1 MIIYSPE
8 NILPE
13 RIAEAERILSQ
24 ISSKHCF
31 ITGSFLY
38 KESYKDIDIF
48 VITRTKKKITLSE
61 KKAKVTIIDF
71 NELYSLFY
79 HSITKSCISKSILP
93 KKSLKVTFS
102 DYWQVINEA
111 IPTLLNQK
119 NKFKKEVRSLVL
131 YTEYFKTGEVLD
143 TFKLDQKI
151 REFKDYKQ
159 ILQYVTEEVPGI
171 ARDNI
176 KTSYLRRFFYTQ
188 AGYYK
193 NIKEYRAQSFLYQ
206 LTHEVTRG
214 AAHG

>member
-8 NILPE
+8 NIIPE
-13 RIAEAERILSQ
+13 RIAEAEKILSP
-24 ISSKHCF
+24 ISQKHCF

-38 KESYKDIDIF
+38 KENYKDIDIF

-61 KKAKVTIIDF
+61 KKAKVTVIDF

-79 HSITKSCISKSILP
+79 HSIAQSCISKSILP
-93 KKSLKVTFS
+93 KRPLKVTFS

-119 NKFKKEVRSLVL
+119 NKFRKEVRSLVL
-131 YTEYFKTGEVLD
+131 YTEYLKTGEVLD

-151 REFKDYKQ
+151 RGFKDYKQ
-159 ILQYVTEEVPGI
+159 ILQYVTEEVPRI

-176 KTSYLRRFFYTQ
+176 KASYLRRFFYTQ

-206 LTHEVTRG
+206 LTHEVTRE

>member
-1 MIIYSPE
+1 MIVYGPE
-8 NILPE
+8 NILSE
-13 RIAEAERILSQ
+13 RIAEAEKILSQ
-24 ISSKHCF
+24 ISQKHCF

-48 VITRTKKKITLSE
+48 VITRTKKKITLSM
-61 KKAKVTIIDF
+61 KKVKVTVIDF

-119 NKFKKEVRSLVL
+119 NKFRKEVRSLVL
-131 YTEYFKTGEVLD
+131 YTEYLKTGEVLD

-151 REFKDYKQ
+151 CEFKDYKQ

-176 KTSYLRRFFYTQ
+176 KASYLRRFFYTQ
-188 AGYYK
+188 AGYYR
-193 NIKEYRAQSFLYQ
+193 NTTEYRAQSFLYQ
-206 LTHEVTRG
+206 LTHEVTRE